1 MYMAHK
7 IWLPGCHSLFLISE
21 KEQKDGYRAYAGC
34 LVALADFWKLGP
46 KKRMYMS
53 RKTWLPGCLSL
64 FLISE
69 KNQKDMYRA
78 NVSCLVALADFWKL
92 VP

>member
-1 MYMAHK
+1 MVRK
-7 IWLPGCHSLFLISE
+7 TWLPGFLSLFLISE
-21 KEQKDGYRAYAGC
+21 KEQKGLYCAYAGC
-34 LVALADFWKLGP
+34 LVALDDFWKLGP
-46 KKRMYMS
+46 KKRTYMS